1 MNSPKYEIPQ
11 QHLTVAIEGLQ
22 YLAQRLESDA
32 INLTHLDG
40 QAAKQ
45 MAETRLQQA
54 KVIRESADFVLHL

>member
-32 INLTHLDG
+32 INLTHLDR

-45 MAETRLQQA
+45 MAETRLKQA
-54 KVIRESADFVLHL
+54 KVIRESADFFLHL